1 VVSTVERIDRSGTVA
16 VLLAAGAGSRFDGTT
31 HKLSAEVN
39 GGRIIDHAIA
49 AAVKADIGPV
59 LVVTGAAPISTESG
73 ESVGIVHNPDWEAGQ
88 SSSLQAAVR
97 AATALG
103 AEAIV
108 IGLAD
113 QPFVE
118 PEAWRR
124 VANSTSPIAV
134 ATYGGKRR
142 NPVRL
147 HRDVWPLLPAH
158 GDEGARTLIRL
169 RPDLVEEIPCPGSP
183 VDIDTLED
191 LRIWQSKSSTN
202 SQ

>member
-1 VVSTVERIDRSGTVA
+1 MERIDRSSIVA
-16 VLLAAGAGSRFDGTT
+16 VLLAAGAGSRFAGTT
-31 HKLSAEVN
+31 HKLSAEIN
-39 GGRIIDHAIA
+39 GGRIVDHAIA
-49 AAVKADIGPV
+49 AALKADIGPV
-59 LVVTGAAPISTESG
+59 LVVTGAATISTESR
-73 ESVGIVHNPDWEAGQ
+73 ESVVIVHNPDWEAGQ

-97 AATALG
+97 AATELG

-134 ATYGGKRR
+134 ATYDGKRR

-158 GDEGARTLIRL
+158 GDEGARTVIRL

-191 LRIWQSKSSTN
+191 LRTWQSKSSTN